1 MKIAVV
7 GSINMDQTVTAERIP
22 LKGETV
28 KGSGLQFIPGGKGA
42 NQAVAMARLGAQVSM
57 FGCVGNDENGRR
69 LIENLKNNNVNTD
82 NVKTIEEVPTGIA
95 IITLGENDNTIVVV
109 AGANSCA
116 NKTYIDSIKDELL
129 GYDMVVLQHEIPL
142 EAVHYVIELC
152 YEKGIPAVLNPAPAA
167 AVPEDIV
174 EKVAYLTPNEH
185 EASLIFGEKKSEE
198 DLLKEYPEKLIIT
211 KGSKGVKVCLKDGD
225 ILNIPCIKSSIVDT
239 TGAGDTLNG
248 AFAVRICSGDGI
260 KDALEFANTAAGM
273 SIEKMGAQGGMP
285 TSEEVNERM
294 ISESRANKGREF

>member
-7 GSINMDQTVTAERIP
+7 GSINMDQTIVAERIP

-28 KGSGLQFIPGGKGA
+28 KGSGLQHIPGGKGA

-69 LIENLKNNNVNTD
+69 LIENLKNNEVNTD
-82 NVKTIEEVPTGIA
+82 HIKTVDGVPTGIA
-95 IITLGENDNTIVVV
+95 IITLGESDNTIVVV
-109 AGANSCA
+109 AGANSCTDKA
-116 NKTYIDSIKDELL
+116 YIDSIKDELL

-152 YEKGIPAVLNPAPAA
+152 YDKGIPTILNPAPAA
-167 AVPEDIV
+167 TVTKDIV
-174 EKVAYLTPNEH
+174 KKVTYLTPNEH
-185 EASLIFGEKKSEE
+185 EAFLIFGEEKPEE

-211 KGSKGVKVCLKDGD
+211 KGSQGVKVCLNNGK
-225 ILNIPCIKSSIVDT
+225 ILSIPCIKSRVIDT
-239 TGAGDTLNG
+239 TGAGDTFNG
-248 AFAVRICSGDGI
+248 AFAVRICSGDDM

-285 TSEEVNERM
+285 TSEEVNKRM
-294 ISESRANKGREF
+294 ASKNAANSFV

>member
-7 GSINMDQTVTAERIP
+7 GSINMDQTVAAERIP

-116 NKTYIDSIKDELL
+116 DKAYIDSIKDE
-129 GYDMVVLQHEIPL
+129 Q
-142 EAVHYVIELC
+142 
-152 YEKGIPAVLNPAPAA
+152 
-167 AVPEDIV
+167 
-174 EKVAYLTPNEH
+174 
-185 EASLIFGEKKSEE
+185 
-198 DLLKEYPEKLIIT
+198 
-211 KGSKGVKVCLKDGD
+211 SK
-225 ILNIPCIKSSIVDT
+225 
-239 TGAGDTLNG
+239 
-248 AFAVRICSGDGI
+248 
-260 KDALEFANTAAGM
+260 
-273 SIEKMGAQGGMP
+273 
-285 TSEEVNERM
+285 
-294 ISESRANKGREF
+294 